1 LINKITSNILYPT
14 QNIALTFNQTG
25 DKTMSDTFFISD
37 KETFNQLA
45 PTDKWE
51 IVQELVQAIIDD
63 QWVSIR
69 GEMIEEMDRDFYPV
83 LYGVYRLKF
92 GEVCNYRDAGGIWDY
107 EKPVFLLNTFTANLA
122 EIEELSK
129 AINK

>member
-1 LINKITSNILYPT
+1 
-14 QNIALTFNQTG
+14 
-25 DKTMSDTFFISD
+25 MSDTFFISD

-45 PTDKWE
+45 PTGKWE
-51 IVQELVQAIIDD
+51 IVQELAQAIIDD

-69 GEMIEEMDRDFYPV
+69 GVMIEEMDGDFYPV

-92 GEVCNYRDAGGIWDY
+92 GEVCNYKDAGGIWGY

-122 EIEELSK
+122 EIEELSNAVNRQSSVQRLKHK
-129 AINK
+129 ALCSALLY